1 MTDTETPQL
10 LIADDDAVLND
21 LLADYLRGEGFAV
34 SQAADGTAA
43 LAAVAAGG
51 IELVVLDVM
60 MPGMNGFDAL
70 REIRALPGAAGRT
83 AVLMLTARGEDVD
96 RIVGLEMGADDY
108 LPKPANPRELAA
120 RVRAIL
126 RRAEQHA
133 APTAAGGE
141 LLTVGD
147 LQLNAG
153 DRSVSVD
160 NRVVALTSTEFNLL
174 EVLLRAAGRVVGKS
188 ELTER
193 GLGRKLTLYDRAADM
208 HVSNLRRKLGGNAC
222 GGQRI
227 VTVRGVGYLYARP
240 D

>member
-1 MTDTETPQL
+1 MSNAQTHQVL
-10 LIADDDAVLND
+10 VADDDAVLND
-21 LLADYLRGEGFAV
+21 LLTDYLREQGFAV
-34 SQAADGTAA
+34 SQAADGVAA
-43 LAAVAAGG
+43 LSAVAAGSV
-51 IELVVLDVM
+51 ELVVLDVM

-70 REIRALPGAAGRT
+70 REIRSLPGPAGRT

-108 LPKPANPRELAA
+108 LPKPANPRELTA

-133 APTAAGGE
+133 APESGGE
-141 LLTVGD
+141 MLVVGD
-147 LQLNAG
+147 LQLNSG
-153 DRSVSVD
+153 DRSVSVAD
-160 NRVVALTSTEFNLL
+160 RPVALTSTEFNLL
-174 EVLLRAAGRVVGKS
+174 EVLLRAAGRVVGKN

-208 HVSNLRRKLGGNAC
+208 HVSNLRRKLGDNPS